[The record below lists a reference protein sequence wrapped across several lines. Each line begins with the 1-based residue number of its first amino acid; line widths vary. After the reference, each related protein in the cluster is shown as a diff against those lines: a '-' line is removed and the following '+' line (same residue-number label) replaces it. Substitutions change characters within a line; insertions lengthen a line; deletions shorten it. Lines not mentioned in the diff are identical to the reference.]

1 MNTDAARS
9 AASPCSQGKA
19 SCALTS
25 EYSASTGA
33 CTFPNSG
40 DTVLAWMPAVAFEV
54 SRMRR
59 SPARSSVVIASTS
72 PNGAAIA
79 VFSQVRPGAGSV
91 TVNGRNVTI
100 LNGGRPDRPSWRVRE
115 HYQPASD
122 NAGWLYRLDESNDGG
137 ASWNEGRTEVI
148 LRRAK

>member
-1 MNTDAARS
+1 
-9 AASPCSQGKA
+9 
-19 SCALTS
+19 
-25 EYSASTGA
+25 
-33 CTFPNSG
+33 
-40 DTVLAWMPAVAFEV
+40 
-54 SRMRR
+54 MRR

-72 PNGAAIA
+72 PSGAAIA